1 MTELKIDQVS
11 RTFPA
16 RQGNAPTRALEPTN
30 LSVGNN
36 DFVTIL
42 GPSGCGKSTLLRI
55 IAGLDRPTSGRV
67 ILDGREVTG
76 PGADRGMVFQ
86 SYTLFPWLTVREN
99 IAFGLRERGISEA
112 DRGKIA
118 DGFIHRVG
126 LSGFEN
132 HWPKQLSGGMQ
143 QRTAIARALANDPK
157 ILLLDEPFGALD
169 NQTRVLMQEMLLG
182 IWERDQKTVL
192 FVTHDIEE
200 AIFLGSRVIV
210 MSARPGRI
218 KAEIAIDLPHP
229 RSYKIKTAP
238 EFVRLRVGLSGF
250 ENHWPKQLSG
260 GMQQRTAIA
269 RALANDPKIL
279 LLDEPFGA
287 LDNQTRVLM
296 QEMLLGIWEREQKTV
311 LFVTHD
317 IEEAIFLGSRVIV
330 MSARP
335 GRIKAEIAIDLPH
348 PRSYK
353 IKTAPEFVSLKERLV
368 EEIRAEALKVAVD
381 A

>member
-1 MTELKIDQVS
+1 MTLLRIDQVS

-16 RQGNAPTRALEPTN
+16 RAGNAPTRALEPTT
-30 LSVGNN
+30 LDVGDN

-67 ILDGREVTG
+67 TLDGREITG

-99 IAFGLRERGISEA
+99 IAFGLRERGASQAE
-112 DRGKIA
+112 RYEIA
-118 DGFIHRVG
+118 DAFIHRVG

-169 NQTRVLMQEMLLG
+169 NQTRALMQEMLLG

-218 KAEIAIDLPHP
+218 KAEIAVDLPHP
-229 RSYKIKTAP
+229 RSYKIKTTP
-238 EFVRLRVGLSGF
+238 EFV
-250 ENHWPKQLSG
+250 
-260 GMQQRTAIA
+260 T
-269 RALANDPKIL
+269 
-279 LLDEPFGA
+279 
-287 LDNQTRVLM
+287 
-296 QEMLLGIWEREQKTV
+296 
-311 LFVTHD
+311 
-317 IEEAIFLGSRVIV
+317 
-330 MSARP
+330 
-335 GRIKAEIAIDLPH
+335 
-348 PRSYK
+348 
-353 IKTAPEFVSLKERLV
+353 LKERLV
-368 EEIRAEALKVAVD
+368 EEIRTEALKVAEQ

>member
-1 MTELKIDQVS
+1 MTALRIDQVS

-16 RQGNAPTRALEPTN
+16 RAGHAPTRALEPTD
-30 LSVGNN
+30 LVVGDN

-67 ILDGREVTG
+67 LLDGREVTG

-99 IAFGLRERGISEA
+99 IAFGLRERGISQAE
-112 DRGKIA
+112 RHKIA
-118 DGFIHRVG
+118 DAFIHRVG

-169 NQTRVLMQEMLLG
+169 NQTR
-182 IWERDQKTVL
+182 
-192 FVTHDIEE
+192 
-200 AIFLGSRVIV
+200 A
-210 MSARPGRI
+210 
-218 KAEIAIDLPHP
+218 
-229 RSYKIKTAP
+229 
-238 EFVRLRVGLSGF
+238 
-250 ENHWPKQLSG
+250 
-260 GMQQRTAIA
+260 
-269 RALANDPKIL
+269 
-279 LLDEPFGA
+279 
-287 LDNQTRVLM
+287 LM

-335 GRIKAEIAIDLPH
+335 GRIKTEIAVDLPH

-353 IKTAPEFVSLKERLV
+353 VKTTPAFVSLKERLV
-368 EEIRAEALKVAVD
+368 EEIRAEALKVAVHV
-381 A
+381 